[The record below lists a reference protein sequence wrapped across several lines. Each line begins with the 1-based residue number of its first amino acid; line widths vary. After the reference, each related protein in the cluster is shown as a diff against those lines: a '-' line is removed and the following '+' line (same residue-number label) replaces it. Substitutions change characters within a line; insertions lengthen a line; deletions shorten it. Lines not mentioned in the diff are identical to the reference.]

1 MDFLL
6 EFGTSHSN
14 DLFRCKE
21 PYFSSVQKGNIY
33 DFVES
38 YKENCEKTAG
48 KGLMCMFSGNH
59 DVDRLARH
67 LHGDERKVAFA
78 FILSMPGAPFIYYG
92 DEIGMRYVEGL
103 KSVEGGYNRTGSRS
117 PMQWDDSTNAG
128 FSSAPASDLVIAM
141 DPDKDRPA
149 TKKRRWRLGFSVKV
163 KKRSGSRQSHK
174 ALQSRGKIT
183 FVYAEKNAYPLAY
196 VREAGDEKILVI
208 INAAAEAK
216 TFACDAELKE
226 AIYNFGAAAEVK
238 NGKITVPAQSAGFYR
253 I

>member
-21 PYFSSVQKGNIY
+21 PYFSSRAKGNIY

-67 LHGDERKVAFA
+67 LHGDELKVAFA

-103 KSVEGGYNRTGSRS
+103 KSVEGGYNRTAVSYTHLDVYKRQEVSCGAAVTCGVA
-117 PMQWDDSTNAG
+117 STWLE
-128 FSSAPASDLVIAM
+128 APALAAETSLFPEED
-141 DPDKDRPA
+141 
-149 TKKRRWRLGFSVKV
+149 FS
-163 KKRSGSRQSHK
+163 
-174 ALQSRGKIT
+174 
-183 FVYAEKNAYPLAY
+183 F
-196 VREAGDEKILVI
+196 
-208 INAAAEAK
+208 AAAFEPEELLP
-216 TFACDAELKE
+216 FDWLVCAC
-226 AIYNFGAAAEVK
+226 
-238 NGKITVPAQSAGFYR
+238 VPSVSYTHLVRFSLASPRKPSVPKYLTIFLFSLHNHVQLFVSALDFL
-253 I
+253 